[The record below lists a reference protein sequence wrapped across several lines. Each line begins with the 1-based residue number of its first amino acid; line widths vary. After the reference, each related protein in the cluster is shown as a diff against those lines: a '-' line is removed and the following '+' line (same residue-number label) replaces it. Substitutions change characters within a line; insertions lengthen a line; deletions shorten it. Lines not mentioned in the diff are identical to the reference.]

1 MKGAKRFAASDPVPD
16 SNDTALRNKRIMEG
30 SSFNIHRPE
39 PSQQQSTPLPLLD
52 ANRADSSRQHVRA
65 LNNQFASWVQ
75 TQLKN
80 HPDELWEDGIRDY
93 LAHASNIME
102 KFSDVV
108 NWLKANAVKG
118 GPVADSL
125 PAEKNLMPEIK
136 NNESKLLQE
145 KTGFALPSTSTSFTS
160 SWSAGVFSANQ
171 SFRGVSSSGQ
181 SSSLFSNGQS
191 SGSFSNNPS
200 SVLSSNNQSPG
211 YFLNSQSPGLLSS
224 NQSSAVSSNSQSLGA
239 LSNSQTPFSFNQSS
253 AASSNSQSLGA
264 LSNSQTAFSFNQS
277 SAVFSNSQSLG
288 ALSNSQTH
296 ISFNQSSGTFSNS
309 QSLGALSNG
318 QTPFLF
324 GKFCDI
330 VNWTA
335 KGGPSSIPPN
345 HSTAD
350 DADDEN
356 ELQQP
361 GSPSVKKSEE
371 KGIVTVHEVKCKLY
385 VKSSDPS
392 DKDTWK
398 DKGPGQLS
406 IKCKEGIDMCTK
418 ESKPTIVVRNDVGK
432 VLLNAL
438 LYPGIKT
445 NLQKNSLVAIF
456 HTAGDDS
463 GNSDSVVART
473 FLIRT
478 KTQEDRNKLATAIQE
493 YAPTS

>member
-16 SNDTALRNKRIMEG
+16 SNDTARLIVQHSIWLQLRNKRIMEG
-30 SSFNIHRPE
+30 SLFDIHRPE
-39 PSQQQSTPLPLLD
+39 QSQQQSTPLPPLD
-52 ANRADSSRQHVRA
+52 AKRAASSQQYVRA

-102 KFSDVV
+102 KFNDVV

-125 PAEKNLMPEIK
+125 PAEKKLVPEIK

-145 KTGFALPSTSTSFTS
+145 KTGFALPSASTSFTS
-160 SWSAGVFSANQ
+160 SWSSGVFSANQ
-171 SFRGVSSSGQ
+171 SSGGVSSSSQ

-191 SGSFSNNPS
+191 SGSLLLNNPS
-200 SVLSSNNQSPG
+200 SVLSSNQSSG
-211 YFLNSQSPGLLSS
+211 FFSNIQSPGLLSN
-224 NQSSAVSSNSQSLGA
+224 NQSSGAFSNSQSLGA

-253 AASSNSQSLGA
+253 GTVSNSQSLGA
-264 LSNSQTAFSFNQS
+264 LPNTQTS
-277 SAVFSNSQSLG
+277 
-288 ALSNSQTH
+288 
-296 ISFNQSSGTFSNS
+296 
-309 QSLGALSNG
+309 
-318 QTPFLF
+318 FLF
-324 GKFCDI
+324 G
-330 VNWTA
+330 
-335 KGGPSSIPPN
+335 GQSSIPAN
-345 HSTAD
+345 YNT
-350 DADDEN
+350 ADDEN

-385 VKSSDPS
+385 VKSSDPA
-392 DKDTWK
+392 DEDTWK

-406 IKCKEGIDMCTK
+406 IKCREGIGKSTK

-445 NLQKNSLVAIF
+445 NPQKNSLVAIF

-463 GNSDSVVART
+463 GNNDSVVART

-478 KTQEDRNKLATAIQE
+478 KTEEDRNKLATAIQE

>member
-16 SNDTALRNKRIMEG
+16 SNDTARLIVPHSLWLQLRNKRIMEG
-30 SSFNIHRPE
+30 SLFDIHRPE
-39 PSQQQSTPLPLLD
+39 QSQQQSTPLPPLD
-52 ANRADSSRQHVRA
+52 AKRAASSQQHVRA

-102 KFSDVV
+102 KFSEVV
-108 NWLKANAVKG
+108 SWLKANAVKG

-125 PAEKNLMPEIK
+125 PAEKKLVPEIK

-145 KTGFALPSTSTSFTS
+145 KTGFALPSSSTSFTS
-160 SWSAGVFSANQ
+160 SWSSGVFSANQ
-171 SFRGVSSSGQ
+171 SSGGVSSSSQ

-191 SGSFSNNPS
+191 SGSLLLNNSS
-200 SVLSSNNQSPG
+200 SVLSSNNQSSG
-211 YFLNSQSPGLLSS
+211 FFSNIQSPGLLSN
-224 NQSSAVSSNSQSLGA
+224 NQSSGAFSNSQSLGA

-253 AASSNSQSLGA
+253 
-264 LSNSQTAFSFNQS
+264 
-277 SAVFSNSQSLG
+277 
-288 ALSNSQTH
+288 
-296 ISFNQSSGTFSNS
+296 GTFSNS
-309 QSLGALSNG
+309 QSLGALPNT
-318 QTPFLF
+318 QTSFLF
-324 GKFCDI
+324 G
-330 VNWTA
+330 
-335 KGGPSSIPPN
+335 GQSSFPAN
-345 HSTAD
+345 HNT
-350 DADDEN
+350 ADDEN

-361 GSPSVKKSEE
+361 GSPSVKKSVE

-385 VKSSDPS
+385 VKSSDPA
-392 DKDTWK
+392 DEDTWK

-406 IKCKEGIDMCTK
+406 IKCREGIGKSTK

-445 NLQKNSLVAIF
+445 NPQKNSLVAIF

-463 GNSDSVVART
+463 GNNDSVVART

-478 KTQEDRNKLATAIQE
+478 KTEEDRNKLATAIQE
-493 YAPTS
+493 YAPPS

>member
-1 MKGAKRFAASDPVPD
+1 MKGAKRFAASEPVPD
-16 SNDTALRNKRIMEG
+16 SNDTALRNKWIMEG
-30 SSFNIHRPE
+30 SPFDIHRPE

-65 LNNQFASWVQ
+65 LNHQFASWVQ

-118 GPVADSL
+118 GLAADSL
-125 PAEKNLMPEIK
+125 PVEKNLVPEIK
-136 NNESKLLQE
+136 NNQSKLLQE
-145 KTGFALPSTSTSFTS
+145 KTGLALPSTSTSFTS
-160 SWSAGVFSANQ
+160 SWSSGVFSTNQ
-171 SFRGVSSSGQ
+171 SSGGVSSSGQ

-191 SGSFSNNPS
+191 SGSFSNNIS
-200 SVLSSNNQSPG
+200 SVLSSKNQSPG
-211 YFLNSQSPGLLSS
+211 FFLNSQSPGLLSS
-224 NQSSAVSSNSQSLGA
+224 NQSSAAFSNSQSLGA
-239 LSNSQTPFSFNQSS
+239 LSNSQTPFFFNQSS
-253 AASSNSQSLGA
+253 AA
-264 LSNSQTAFSFNQS
+264 
-277 SAVFSNSQSLG
+277 FSNSQSLG
-288 ALSNSQTH
+288 ALSNSQAPF
-296 ISFNQSSGTFSNS
+296 SFNQSSGTFSNS

-318 QTPFLF
+318 QTSFLF
-324 GKFCDI
+324 
-330 VNWTA
+330 
-335 KGGPSSIPPN
+335 GGPSSIPPN
-345 HSTAD
+345 HNT
-350 DADDEN
+350 ADDEN

-392 DKDTWK
+392 DIDTWK

-406 IKCKEGIDMCTK
+406 IKCKEGIGRSTK

-445 NLQKNSLVAIF
+445 NPQKNSLVAIF

-478 KTQEDRNKLATAIQE
+478 KTQEDRNNLATAIQE

>member
-1 MKGAKRFAASDPVPD
+1 MRGAKRFAVSDSAPD
-16 SNDTALRNKRIMEG
+16 SNDAALRNTRIMAG
-30 SSFNIHRPE
+30 SLFDGHRPE
-39 PSQQQSTPLPLLD
+39 PPQQQSTPLPPLD
-52 ANRADSSRQHVRA
+52 VKRAESSQQHVRA

-75 TQLKN
+75 AQLKN

-93 LAHASNIME
+93 IVHASNIKE

-118 GPVADSL
+118 GSVTHSL
-125 PAEKNLMPEIK
+125 TAEKKLVPEIK
-136 NNESKLLQE
+136 NNDGKLLQE

-160 SWSAGVFSANQ
+160 SWSSGVFSANQ
-171 SFRGVSSSGQ
+171 SPGGVSSGSQ

-191 SGSFSNNPS
+191 SGTFSNNLS
-200 SVLSSNNQSPG
+200 SGLFSNNQSSGFFSNNQSFGLSSNNQSSG
-211 YFLNSQSPGLLSS
+211 ALSNSQSFGAFS
-224 NQSSAVSSNSQSLGA
+224 NSQTPFSISQSSGAFSNSQSLGA

-253 AASSNSQSLGA
+253 GA
-264 LSNSQTAFSFNQS
+264 
-277 SAVFSNSQSLG
+277 FSNSQSLG
-288 ALSNSQTH
+288 ALSNSQT
-296 ISFNQSSGTFSNS
+296 T
-309 QSLGALSNG
+309 L
-318 QTPFLF
+318 LF
-324 GKFCDI
+324 G
-330 VNWTA
+330 
-335 KGGPSSIPPN
+335 GQSSIPTN
-345 HSTAD
+345 HNTAD
-350 DADDEN
+350 DEEDEN

-385 VKSSDPS
+385 VKSSDPA

-406 IKCKEGIDMCTK
+406 IKCKEEISKGTK

-445 NLQKNSLVAIF
+445 NPQKNSLVAIF

-478 KTQEDRNKLATAIQE
+478 KTEDDRNKLATAIQE
-493 YAPTS
+493 YAPRS

>member
-16 SNDTALRNKRIMEG
+16 SNDTARLIVQHSIWLQLRNKRIMEG
-30 SSFNIHRPE
+30 SLFDIHRPE
-39 PSQQQSTPLPLLD
+39 QSQQQSTPLPPLD
-52 ANRADSSRQHVRA
+52 AKRAASSQQYVRA

-125 PAEKNLMPEIK
+125 RAEKKLVPEIK
-136 NNESKLLQE
+136 SNESKLLQE

-160 SWSAGVFSANQ
+160 SWSSGVFSANQ
-171 SFRGVSSSGQ
+171 SSGGVSSSSQ

-191 SGSFSNNPS
+191 SGSLLSNNPS
-200 SVLSSNNQSPG
+200 SVLSSNNQSSG
-211 YFLNSQSPGLLSS
+211 FFSNIQSPGLLSN
-224 NQSSAVSSNSQSLGA
+224 NQSSGAFSNSQSLGA

-253 AASSNSQSLGA
+253 
-264 LSNSQTAFSFNQS
+264 
-277 SAVFSNSQSLG
+277 
-288 ALSNSQTH
+288 
-296 ISFNQSSGTFSNS
+296 GTFSNS
-309 QSLGALSNG
+309 QSLGALPNT
-318 QTPFLF
+318 QTSFLF
-324 GKFCDI
+324 G
-330 VNWTA
+330 
-335 KGGPSSIPPN
+335 GQSSIPAN
-345 HSTAD
+345 HNTAD

-385 VKSSDPS
+385 VKSSDPA

-406 IKCKEGIDMCTK
+406 IKCREGIGKSTK

-445 NLQKNSLVAIF
+445 NPQKNSLVAIF

-463 GNSDSVVART
+463 GNNDSVVART

-478 KTQEDRNKLATAIQE
+478 KTEEDRNKLATAIQE

>member
-16 SNDTALRNKRIMEG
+16 SNDTARLIVPHSLWLQLRNKRIMEG
-30 SSFNIHRPE
+30 SLFDIHRPE
-39 PSQQQSTPLPLLD
+39 QSQQQSTPLPPLD
-52 ANRADSSRQHVRA
+52 AKRAASSQQHVRA

-102 KFSDVV
+102 KFSEVV
-108 NWLKANAVKG
+108 SWLKANAVKG

-125 PAEKNLMPEIK
+125 PAEKKLVPEIK

-145 KTGFALPSTSTSFTS
+145 KTGFALPSSSTSFTS
-160 SWSAGVFSANQ
+160 SWSSGVFSANQ
-171 SFRGVSSSGQ
+171 SSGGVSSSSQ

-191 SGSFSNNPS
+191 SGSLLLNNSS
-200 SVLSSNNQSPG
+200 SVLSSNNQSSG
-211 YFLNSQSPGLLSS
+211 FFSNIQSPGLLSN
-224 NQSSAVSSNSQSLGA
+224 NQSSGAFSNSQSLGA

-253 AASSNSQSLGA
+253 
-264 LSNSQTAFSFNQS
+264 
-277 SAVFSNSQSLG
+277 
-288 ALSNSQTH
+288 
-296 ISFNQSSGTFSNS
+296 GTFSNS
-309 QSLGALSNG
+309 QSLGALPNT
-318 QTPFLF
+318 QTSFLF
-324 GKFCDI
+324 G
-330 VNWTA
+330 
-335 KGGPSSIPPN
+335 GQSSFPAN
-345 HSTAD
+345 HNTAD
-350 DADDEN
+350 DAEN

-361 GSPSVKKSEE
+361 GSPSVKKSVE

-385 VKSSDPS
+385 VKSSDPA
-392 DKDTWK
+392 DEDTWK

-406 IKCKEGIDMCTK
+406 IKCREGIGKSTK

-445 NLQKNSLVAIF
+445 NPQKNSLVAIF

-463 GNSDSVVART
+463 GNNDSVVART

-478 KTQEDRNKLATAIQE
+478 KTEEDRNKLATAIQE
-493 YAPTS
+493 YAPPS

>member
-30 SSFNIHRPE
+30 SLFDIHRPE
-39 PSQQQSTPLPLLD
+39 QSQQQSTPLPPLD
-52 ANRADSSRQHVRA
+52 AKRAASSQQYVRA

-125 PAEKNLMPEIK
+125 RAEKKLVPEIK
-136 NNESKLLQE
+136 SNESKLLQE

-160 SWSAGVFSANQ
+160 SWSSGVFSANQ
-171 SFRGVSSSGQ
+171 SSGGVSSSSQ

-191 SGSFSNNPS
+191 SGSLLSNNPS
-200 SVLSSNNQSPG
+200 SVLSSNNQSSG
-211 YFLNSQSPGLLSS
+211 FFSNIQSPGLLSN
-224 NQSSAVSSNSQSLGA
+224 NQSSGFFSNIQSPGLLSNNQSSGAFSNSQSLGA

-253 AASSNSQSLGA
+253 
-264 LSNSQTAFSFNQS
+264 
-277 SAVFSNSQSLG
+277 
-288 ALSNSQTH
+288 
-296 ISFNQSSGTFSNS
+296 GTFSNS
-309 QSLGALSNG
+309 QSLGALPNT
-318 QTPFLF
+318 QTSFLF
-324 GKFCDI
+324 G
-330 VNWTA
+330 
-335 KGGPSSIPPN
+335 GQSSIPAN
-345 HSTAD
+345 HNTAD

-385 VKSSDPS
+385 VKSSDPA

-406 IKCKEGIDMCTK
+406 IKCREGIGKSTK

-445 NLQKNSLVAIF
+445 NPQKNSLVAIF

-463 GNSDSVVART
+463 GNNDSVVART

-478 KTQEDRNKLATAIQE
+478 KTEEDRNKLATAIQE

>member
-1 MKGAKRFAASDPVPD
+1 MKGAKRFAASDPGPD

-30 SSFNIHRPE
+30 SLFDIHRPE
-39 PSQQQSTPLPLLD
+39 QSQQQSTPLPPLD
-52 ANRADSSRQHVRA
+52 AKWAASSQQHVRA

-125 PAEKNLMPEIK
+125 PAEKKLVPEIK

-145 KTGFALPSTSTSFTS
+145 KTGFAIPSTSTSLTS
-160 SWSAGVFSANQ
+160 SWSSGFFSANQ
-171 SFRGVSSSGQ
+171 SSGGVSSSSQ

-191 SGSFSNNPS
+191 SGSLLSNNPS
-200 SVLSSNNQSPG
+200 SVLSSNNQSSG
-211 YFLNSQSPGLLSS
+211 FFSNIQSPGLLSN
-224 NQSSAVSSNSQSLGA
+224 NQSSGAFSNSQSLGA

-253 AASSNSQSLGA
+253 
-264 LSNSQTAFSFNQS
+264 
-277 SAVFSNSQSLG
+277 
-288 ALSNSQTH
+288 
-296 ISFNQSSGTFSNS
+296 GTFSNS
-309 QSLGALSNG
+309 QSLGALPNS
-318 QTPFLF
+318 QTSFLF
-324 GKFCDI
+324 G
-330 VNWTA
+330 
-335 KGGPSSIPPN
+335 GQSSIPAN
-345 HSTAD
+345 HNTAD
-350 DADDEN
+350 EADDEN

-385 VKSSDPS
+385 VKSSDPE

-406 IKCKEGIDMCTK
+406 IKCREGIGKSTK

-445 NLQKNSLVAIF
+445 NPQKNSLVAIF

-463 GNSDSVVART
+463 GNNDSAVART

-478 KTQEDRNKLATAIQE
+478 KTEEDRNKLATAIQE

>member
-30 SSFNIHRPE
+30 SLFDIHRPE
-39 PSQQQSTPLPLLD
+39 QSQQQSTPLPPLD
-52 ANRADSSRQHVRA
+52 AKRAASSQQYVRA

-108 NWLKANAVKG
+108 NWLKANTVKG

-125 PAEKNLMPEIK
+125 PAEKKLVPEIK

-160 SWSAGVFSANQ
+160 SWSSGVFSANQ
-171 SFRGVSSSGQ
+171 SSGGVSSSSQ

-191 SGSFSNNPS
+191 SGSLLSNNPS
-200 SVLSSNNQSPG
+200 SVLSSNNQSSG
-211 YFLNSQSPGLLSS
+211 FFSNIQSPGLLSN
-224 NQSSAVSSNSQSLGA
+224 NQSSGFFSNIQSPGLLSNNQSSGAFSNSQSLGA

-253 AASSNSQSLGA
+253 
-264 LSNSQTAFSFNQS
+264 
-277 SAVFSNSQSLG
+277 
-288 ALSNSQTH
+288 
-296 ISFNQSSGTFSNS
+296 GTFSNS
-309 QSLGALSNG
+309 QSLGALPNT
-318 QTPFLF
+318 QTSFLF
-324 GKFCDI
+324 G
-330 VNWTA
+330 
-335 KGGPSSIPPN
+335 GQSSIPAN
-345 HSTAD
+345 HNTAD

-385 VKSSDPS
+385 VKVIGMSY
-392 DKDTWK
+392 
-398 DKGPGQLS
+398 
-406 IKCKEGIDMCTK
+406 CT
-418 ESKPTIVVRNDVGK
+418 
-432 VLLNAL
+432 
-438 LYPGIKT
+438 Y
-445 NLQKNSLVAIF
+445 
-456 HTAGDDS
+456 
-463 GNSDSVVART
+463 
-473 FLIRT
+473 
-478 KTQEDRNKLATAIQE
+478 
-493 YAPTS
+493 

>member
-1 MKGAKRFAASDPVPD
+1 MINLDEDDVFSCLFTHIIKFYARVLRILRSIYCTMKICICCPRSC
-16 SNDTALRNKRIMEG
+16 R
-30 SSFNIHRPE
+30 
-39 PSQQQSTPLPLLD
+39 
-52 ANRADSSRQHVRA
+52 
-65 LNNQFASWVQ
+65 LNLWVVFSILNSWVQ

-108 NWLKANAVKG
+108 NWVKANAVKG
-118 GPVADSL
+118 GPAADSL
-125 PAEKNLMPEIK
+125 PAEKNLVPEIK

-160 SWSAGVFSANQ
+160 SWSSGVFSANQ
-171 SFRGVSSSGQ
+171 SSGGVSSSGQ

-191 SGSFSNNPS
+191 SGSFSNNIS
-200 SVLSSNNQSPG
+200 SVLSSKNQSPG
-211 YFLNSQSPGLLSS
+211 FLLNSQSPGLLSS
-224 NQSSAVSSNSQSLGA
+224 NQSSAAFSNSQSLGALSNSQIPFSFNQSSAAFSNSQSLGA
-239 LSNSQTPFSFNQSS
+239 LSNSQTPF
-253 AASSNSQSLGA
+253 
-264 LSNSQTAFSFNQS
+264 
-277 SAVFSNSQSLG
+277 
-288 ALSNSQTH
+288 
-296 ISFNQSSGTFSNS
+296 SFNQSSGTFSNS

-324 GKFCDI
+324 G
-330 VNWTA
+330 
-335 KGGPSSIPPN
+335 GPSSIPPN
-345 HSTAD
+345 HNT
-350 DADDEN
+350 ADDEN

-392 DKDTWK
+392 DTDTWK

-406 IKCKEGIDMCTK
+406 IKCKEGIGRSTK

-445 NLQKNSLVAIF
+445 NPQKNSLVAIF

-463 GNSDSVVART
+463 GNSDSIVART

-478 KTQEDRNKLATAIQE
+478 KTQEDRNNLATAIQE

>member
-16 SNDTALRNKRIMEG
+16 SNDTALRNKRITEG
-30 SSFNIHRPE
+30 SLFDIHRPE
-39 PSQQQSTPLPLLD
+39 QSQQQSTPLPPLD
-52 ANRADSSRQHVRA
+52 AKRAASSQQYVRA

-125 PAEKNLMPEIK
+125 PAEKKLVPEIK

-160 SWSAGVFSANQ
+160 SWSSGVFSANQ
-171 SFRGVSSSGQ
+171 SSGGVSSSSQ

-191 SGSFSNNPS
+191 SGSLLLNNPS
-200 SVLSSNNQSPG
+200 SVLSSNNQSSG
-211 YFLNSQSPGLLSS
+211 FFSNIQSLGLLSNNQSSGAFSNSQSLGALANSQTPFSF
-224 NQSSAVSSNSQSLGA
+224 NQSSGTFSNSQSLGA

-253 AASSNSQSLGA
+253 GA
-264 LSNSQTAFSFNQS
+264 
-277 SAVFSNSQSLG
+277 FSNSQSLG
-288 ALSNSQTH
+288 ALPNTQT
-296 ISFNQSSGTFSNS
+296 S
-309 QSLGALSNG
+309 
-318 QTPFLF
+318 FLF
-324 GKFCDI
+324 G
-330 VNWTA
+330 
-335 KGGPSSIPPN
+335 GQSSIPAN
-345 HSTAD
+345 HNTAD

-385 VKSSDPS
+385 VKSSDPA

-406 IKCKEGIDMCTK
+406 IKCREGIGKSTK

-445 NLQKNSLVAIF
+445 NPQKNSLVAIF
-456 HTAGDDS
+456 HTAVMRFNSLYWHFYEHINFAWFSLHLQIFTDS
-463 GNSDSVVART
+463 HNHHIEGCCNGR
-473 FLIRT
+473 
-478 KTQEDRNKLATAIQE
+478 
-493 YAPTS
+493 Y